1 MDKSRK
7 VKEDEVSELL
17 DSLVDSINNSI
28 ENEESYDE
36 A

>member
-17 DSLVDSINNSI
+17 NSLVDSINNSI

>member
-7 VKEDEVSELL
+7 AKEDEVSELL
-17 DSLVDSINNSI
+17 NSLVDSINNSI